1 MDKKVLIVG
10 SGRSELMAAKIA
22 ELQAQNPD
30 MEVVTI
36 EEAKERGL
44 SQVFE
49 ITAPPLLH
57 SQHYFKPPPTREER
71 RKQERI
77 KKKKR

>member
-10 SGRSELMAAKIA
+10 SGGGGLMAAKIA
-22 ELQAQNPD
+22 ELQAQNPN

-44 SQVFE
+44 SQTFE
-49 ITAPPLLH
+49 ITAPPLLDE
-57 SQHYFKPPPTREER
+57 QHYFKPPPTRAER

-77 KKKKR
+77 NKKKR

>member
-10 SGRSELMAAKIA
+10 SGGGGLMAAKIA

-44 SQVFE
+44 SQTFE
-49 ITAPPLLH
+49 IKAQPLLDKR
-57 SQHYFKPPPTREER
+57 HYFKPPPTRAER
-71 RKQERI
+71 RKQERMN
-77 KKKKR
+77 KKKR